1 MPTIITTRR
10 ADALVGLGPAVLLLI
25 TCTPLF
31 AGSVPAAAVRAP
43 YAWGMLSPPRAC
55 VIFREYSKTKFG
67 FYVIVV
73 TTRTQSQLE
82 VIETTNGYVLDPR
95 VWVEDE
101 NGMQDLQR
109 RALKDAIRYVKVA
122 DKYTPAEL
130 DAARALCQQY
140 EVAQ

>member
-1 MPTIITTRR
+1 VRLQS
-10 ADALVGLGPAVLLLI
+10 ALLLLV
-25 TCTPLF
+25 TCAPLHAGTTP
-31 AGSVPAAAVRAP
+31 APEPRAP

-55 VIFREYSKTKFG
+55 VIFREYSKTRFG
-67 FYVIVV
+67 FYLIVV
-73 TTRTQSQLE
+73 TTRTQSELE

-95 VWVEDE
+95 VWIEDQ

-140 EVAQ
+140 EVTQ

>member
-1 MPTIITTRR
+1 MPTRTTTRR
-10 ADALVGLGPAVLLLI
+10 AGPLAGLPAAALLLI
-25 TCTPLF
+25 CCIPLLAATTPQ
-31 AGSVPAAAVRAP
+31 APPRVP

-73 TTRTQSQLE
+73 TARTQSQLE

-140 EVAQ
+140 EVTQ